1 MSEQPLSFTRQR
13 IKPINKLVF
22 LSIISIILMVLDSRY
37 AAVQQ
42 LKGYTATLLYPMQ
55 WLANQPVRLY
65 DYAAGFLRNQND
77 LLNENR
83 RLSVENMQLKLQLSQ
98 RNAQTVELSE
108 LKLLHQLKN
117 AGIPNSTTAEIIS
130 NGKDPLSDKLIID
143 KGSRQGLRAGDAVID
158 QNGLIGQLT
167 QVQPLSAELTLITNT
182 QSVIPVMVA
191 RTGVRSLLYGTGNGV
206 NLRYFP
212 ADADLRPNDVLL
224 TSGLDSVYPAGIP
237 VAKILAVQH
246 TQGTPYYK
254 VNVAALA
261 AFQSSKYV
269 LTLPQ
274 AELPQAAVT
283 TASAPTLPENASEA
297 K

>member
-13 IKPINKLVF
+13 ITPINKLIF

-65 DYAAGFLRNQND
+65 EYAAGFLRSQAD

-83 RLSVENMQLKLQLSQ
+83 QLSGENMQLKLQLSQ
-98 RNAQTVELSE
+98 RNAQTEELSE
-108 LKLLHQLKN
+108 LKLLHALKN
-117 AGIPNSTTAEIIS
+117 AGIPNSTIAEIIS
-130 NGKDPLSDKLIID
+130 NGKDPLSDRLIID
-143 KGSRQGLRAGDAVID
+143 KGSAQGLHAGDAVID

-167 QVQPLSAELTLITNT
+167 QVQPFSAELTLITNSR
-182 QSVIPVMVA
+182 SVIPVMVA
-191 RTGVRSLLYGTGNGV
+191 RTGVRSLLYGTGSGV
-206 NLRYFP
+206 SLRYFP
-212 ADADLRPNDVLL
+212 SDANLRPNDILL
-224 TSGLDSVYPAGIP
+224 TSGIDSVYPAGIP
-237 VAKILAVQH
+237 VAKILTVQY

-261 AFQSSKYV
+261 AFRSSKYV

-274 AELPQAAVT
+274 TTVPQAALP
-283 TASAPTLPENASEA
+283 ASSPISSEPQTGNE
-297 K
+297 